1 MTIFTIIFTIIFTN
15 SFAGLKDR
23 SVFPMA
29 AQDCRDSTLLTQ
41 TSAQNLNV
49 STIAVQN
56 GSSVLE
62 CWSLQSPTTGAGA
75 SNYPLGNFTNAFI
88 GAIPPHTYIGAAW
101 PKSIQYF
108 LPSAFPARFH

>member
-1 MTIFTIIFTIIFTN
+1 MLYLLLFT
-15 SFAGLKDR
+15 SLLA
-23 SVFPMA
+23 
-29 AQDCRDSTLLTQ
+29 LLTQ

-56 GSSVLE
+56 GSSILE
-62 CWSLQSPTTGAGA
+62 CRSLQSPTTGAGA

-108 LPSAFPARFH
+108 LPSAFPPRFH